1 MRHPAAHTLSA
12 IALGLGMTIAPLSAA
27 PALANPASTT
37 SQQAIEVVVQR
48 ALSQRGVPFVYGGGG
63 ASGPSA
69 PAVPAAPRTFPATPV
84 VPGAGGYPASPA
96 VPGYPASPAVPGTSG
111 FPASPAYP
119 ASPVVPG
126 YPAAPAAPAA
136 PVVPGY
142 PAAVPAPATP
152 GAGAYPVAP
161 AAPAA
166 PSAVGFDASGLVVYA
181 YAGAG
186 IKLPRSSGEQYATG
200 RKVVPAQAQRGDLI
214 FYGPGGSQSVA
225 LFLGNGQMVEV
236 GDVVQV
242 SPVRSNDMAPFL
254 VRVIQ

>member
-1 MRHPAAHTLSA
+1 MKHFFA
-12 IALGLGMTIAPLSAA
+12 IATSV
-27 PALANPASTT
+27 ALAIVPLAAEPGVASANPGASPMT

-63 ASGPSA
+63 VSGPSA
-69 PAVPAAPRTFPATPV
+69 APLPTAPAA
-84 VPGAGGYPASPA
+84 GYPASPA
-96 VPGYPASPAVPGTSG
+96 VPGAYPAAPNVPGAYPATPTVPGAAGYPARPTVPGAATYPASPASPAVPG
-111 FPASPAYP
+111 
-119 ASPVVPG
+119 G
-126 YPAAPAAPAA
+126 YPATPTAP
-136 PVVPGY
+136 G
-142 PAAVPAPATP
+142 
-152 GAGAYPVAP
+152 
-161 AAPAA
+161 
-166 PSAVGFDASGLVVYA
+166 AVGFDASGLVVYA

-200 RKVVPAQAQRGDLI
+200 RKIVPAQAQRGDLI

-254 VRVIQ
+254 VRVLQ